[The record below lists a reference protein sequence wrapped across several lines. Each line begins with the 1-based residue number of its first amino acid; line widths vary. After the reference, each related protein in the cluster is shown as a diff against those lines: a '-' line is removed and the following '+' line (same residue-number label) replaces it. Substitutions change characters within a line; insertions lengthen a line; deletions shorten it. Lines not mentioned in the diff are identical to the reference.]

1 MAEQPPE
8 QGSDSIR
15 TLATFMAGVLVGGA
29 LVYFAPP
36 TTSQAPG
43 LNPDAQAVQAP
54 GGPPGGQPGGQ
65 PGAPPDGA
73 APGAPGSPPGAP
85 GEVGTPPE
93 GAPTAA
99 GTPGSPGA
107 LPEGAPTLP
116 DIPLGS
122 PGAPPNPEAAAV
134 PVGSAAPPTAGT
146 PADGGVGTPLGPPLG
161 TEAAAPN
168 GAAPPPRG
176 PGRLEVH
183 LRAAPEIWA
192 KQLAAARANPKAQA
206 LVPEIQAHTAA
217 LPVVDKMMPPIPEVA
232 AYLASSRV
240 LVDKMKAAGMDVA
253 ELSDT
258 IDLLLR
264 PPKGV
269 PAAPPGR

>member
-43 LNPDAQAVQAP
+43 LNPDAQAMQAP
-54 GGPPGGQPGGQ
+54 GSP

-73 APGAPGSPPGAP
+73 APGTPGSPPGTP
-85 GEVGTPPE
+85 GTPGGEAGTPPE
-93 GAPTAA
+93 GAPGAA
-99 GTPGSPGA
+99 GTTPGA

-134 PVGSAAPPTAGT
+134 PVGSAGAAPAAGT

-161 TEAAAPN
+161 SEAAAPN

-217 LPVVDKMMPPIPEVA
+217 LPIVDKMMPPIPEVA

>member
-1 MAEQPPE
+1 M
-8 QGSDSIR
+8 
-15 TLATFMAGVLVGGA
+15 
-29 LVYFAPP
+29 
-36 TTSQAPG
+36 
-43 LNPDAQAVQAP
+43 
-54 GGPPGGQPGGQ
+54 
-65 PGAPPDGA
+65 
-73 APGAPGSPPGAP
+73 
-85 GEVGTPPE
+85 
-93 GAPTAA
+93 
-99 GTPGSPGA
+99 
-107 LPEGAPTLP
+107 
-116 DIPLGS
+116 
-122 PGAPPNPEAAAV
+122 
-134 PVGSAAPPTAGT
+134 
-146 PADGGVGTPLGPPLG
+146 GPPLG

-206 LVPEIQAHTAA
+206 LVSEIQAHTAA

-258 IDLLLR
+258 IDQLMR
-264 PPKGV
+264 PPKGM
-269 PAAPPGR
+269 PPAPPGR